1 MRDTLDSVS
10 ASDIRLSVISKYRF
24 KRRLSNLKMAN
35 VEDYIDDIP
44 EVKED
49 KTPDEDDDIEKERES
64 LAILASLGTT
74 EEYLGKAMSLGDIK
88 RLTPKQVEKYFNR
101 YKTVMGKKV
110 STGLVESAISAAS
123 VLISYVIPVDDV
135 EALNE
140 DLKNDDLVKRE
151 LSNFAGLLVLKGGRL
166 VALASGLFKVAKH
179 VKLRSNE
186 ENSKKNEEN
195 EEDS

>member
-1 MRDTLDSVS
+1 
-10 ASDIRLSVISKYRF
+10 
-24 KRRLSNLKMAN
+24 MAN
-35 VEDYIDDIP
+35 IEDYIEEIP

-49 KTPDEDDDIEKERES
+49 KTPDDDDDIEKDRES

-74 EEYLGKAMSLGDIK
+74 EEYLGKAMTLGDIK
-88 RLTPKQVEKYFNR
+88 RLSPKQVKKYFNR
-101 YKTVMGKKV
+101 YKTVMGKRV
-110 STGLVESAISAAS
+110 SVGLVESAISAAS

-135 EALNE
+135 ESLNE

-179 VKLRSNE
+179 VKLRPSE
-186 ENSKKNEEN
+186 ENSKENEEN

>member
-1 MRDTLDSVS
+1 MV
-10 ASDIRLSVISKYRF
+10 
-24 KRRLSNLKMAN
+24 N
-35 VEDYIDDIP
+35 VEDYIEDIP
-44 EVKED
+44 KVKED
-49 KTPDEDDDIEKERES
+49 KTPDDDEEDLETQRES
-64 LAILASLGTT
+64 LAILASLGST
-74 EEYLGKAMSLGDIK
+74 EEFLGKAMSLGDIK
-88 RLTPKQVEKYFNR
+88 RLSPKQVKKYFNR

-151 LSNFAGLLVLKGGRL
+151 LSNFAGMLVLKGGRL

-179 VKLRSNE
+179 VKLRPSE
-186 ENSKKNEEN
+186 ENSNKNQDN

>member
-1 MRDTLDSVS
+1 
-10 ASDIRLSVISKYRF
+10 
-24 KRRLSNLKMAN
+24 MAN
-35 VEDYIDDIP
+35 VEDYIDEIP

-49 KTPDEDDDIEKERES
+49 KTPDEEDDLEVKRES
-64 LAILASLGTT
+64 LAILASLGST
-74 EEYLGKAMSLGDIK
+74 EEFLGKAMSLGDIK
-88 RLTPKQVEKYFNR
+88 RLSPKHVEKYFNR

-110 STGLVESAISAAS
+110 TGGLVESAISAAS

-179 VKLRSNE
+179 VKLRPSE
-186 ENSKKNEEN
+186 ENSKEN
-195 EEDS
+195 DEDS

>member
-1 MRDTLDSVS
+1 
-10 ASDIRLSVISKYRF
+10 
-24 KRRLSNLKMAN
+24 MAN

-44 EVKED
+44 EDKD
-49 KTPDEDDDIEKERES
+49 KTPDDDEDLETQRES
-64 LAILASLGTT
+64 LAILASLGST
-74 EEYLGKAMSLGDIK
+74 EEFLGKAMSLGDIK
-88 RLTPKQVEKYFNR
+88 RLSPKQVKKYFNQ

-166 VALASGLFKVAKH
+166 VALAGGLFKVQFDREFEGH
-179 VKLRSNE
+179 RFVSRE
-186 ENSKKNEEN
+186 TVMCYPR
-195 EEDS
+195 

>member
-1 MRDTLDSVS
+1 
-10 ASDIRLSVISKYRF
+10 
-24 KRRLSNLKMAN
+24 MAN
-35 VEDYIDDIP
+35 IEDYIEDIP

-49 KTPDEDDDIEKERES
+49 KTHDDDDEDLDTQRES
-64 LAILASLGTT
+64 LAILASLGST
-74 EEYLGKAMSLGDIK
+74 EEFLGKAMSLGDIK
-88 RLTPKQVEKYFNR
+88 RLSPKQVKKYFNR

-123 VLISYVIPVDDV
+123 VLISYIIPVDDV

-179 VKLRSNE
+179 LKLRPS
-186 ENSKKNEEN
+186 EEN
-195 EEDS
+195 EED

>member
-1 MRDTLDSVS
+1 M
-10 ASDIRLSVISKYRF
+10 
-24 KRRLSNLKMAN
+24 MAN
-35 VEDYIDDIP
+35 VEDYIEEIP
-44 EVKED
+44 EVKEEI
-49 KTPDEDDDIEKERES
+49 KTLDEDDLENHRES
-64 LAILASLGTT
+64 LAILASLGST

-88 RLTPKQVEKYFNR
+88 KLSPKQVEKYFNR
-101 YKTVMGKKV
+101 YKTVMGKRV

-135 EALNE
+135 ESLNE

-166 VALASGLFKVAKH
+166 VALASGLFKVVKH
-179 VKLRSNE
+179 VKLRPSE
-186 ENSKKNEEN
+186 ENSKENEEN

>member
-1 MRDTLDSVS
+1 
-10 ASDIRLSVISKYRF
+10 
-24 KRRLSNLKMAN
+24 MAN
-35 VEDYIDDIP
+35 VEDYIEDIP

-49 KTPDEDDDIEKERES
+49 KTPDDDEEDLETQRES
-64 LAILASLGTT
+64 LAILASLGST
-74 EEYLGKAMSLGDIK
+74 EEFLGKAMSLGDIK
-88 RLTPKQVEKYFNR
+88 RLSPKQVKKYFNR

-179 VKLRSNE
+179 VKLRPSE
-186 ENSKKNEEN
+186 ENQEN

>member
-1 MRDTLDSVS
+1 
-10 ASDIRLSVISKYRF
+10 
-24 KRRLSNLKMAN
+24 MAN
-35 VEDYIDDIP
+35 VEDYIEEIP
-44 EVKED
+44 EETKD
-49 KTPDEDDDIEKERES
+49 KNLDDEDDLETQRES
-64 LAILASLGTT
+64 LAILASLGST
-74 EEYLGKAMSLGDIK
+74 EEFLGKAMSLGDIK
-88 RLTPKQVEKYFNR
+88 KLSPKQVEKYFNR

-179 VKLRSNE
+179 VKLRPSE
-186 ENSKKNEEN
+186 ENSNENQEVSN
-195 EEDS
+195 DY

>member
-1 MRDTLDSVS
+1 
-10 ASDIRLSVISKYRF
+10 
-24 KRRLSNLKMAN
+24 MAN
-35 VEDYIDDIP
+35 IEDYIEEIP

-49 KTPDEDDDIEKERES
+49 KTSDEDEYLDTQRES

-74 EEYLGKAMSLGDIK
+74 EEYLGKAMTLGDIK

-101 YKTVMGKKV
+101 YKTVMGKRV
-110 STGLVESAISAAS
+110 SNGLVESAISAAS

-135 EALNE
+135 ESLNE

-179 VKLRSNE
+179 VKLRPSE
-186 ENSKKNEEN
+186 ENSKED

>member
-1 MRDTLDSVS
+1 
-10 ASDIRLSVISKYRF
+10 
-24 KRRLSNLKMAN
+24 MAN
-35 VEDYIDDIP
+35 VEDYIEDIP

-49 KTPDEDDDIEKERES
+49 KTSDDDDEDLETQRES
-64 LAILASLGTT
+64 LAILASLGST
-74 EEYLGKAMSLGDIK
+74 EEFLGKAMSLGDIK
-88 RLTPKQVEKYFNR
+88 RLSPKQVKKYFNR
-101 YKTVMGKKV
+101 YKTVMGKRV
-110 STGLVESAISAAS
+110 STGLVKSAISAAS

-179 VKLRSNE
+179 VKLRPS
-186 ENSKKNEEN
+186 EEN

>member
-1 MRDTLDSVS
+1 M
-10 ASDIRLSVISKYRF
+10 
-24 KRRLSNLKMAN
+24 MAN
-35 VEDYIDDIP
+35 IEDYIEEIP
-44 EVKED
+44 EVKEEI
-49 KTPDEDDDIEKERES
+49 KVPEEDDLEVKRES
-64 LAILASLGTT
+64 LAILASLGST
-74 EEYLGKAMSLGDIK
+74 EEFLGKAMSLGDIK
-88 RLTPKQVEKYFNR
+88 RLSPKGVEKYFNR

-110 STGLVESAISAAS
+110 TGGLIESAISAAS

-179 VKLRSNE
+179 VKLRPTE
-186 ENSKKNEEN
+186 ENSKENEEN
-195 EEDS
+195 E

>member
-1 MRDTLDSVS
+1 MV
-10 ASDIRLSVISKYRF
+10 
-24 KRRLSNLKMAN
+24 N
-35 VEDYIDDIP
+35 VEDYIEDIP
-44 EVKED
+44 EVKDD
-49 KTPDEDDDIEKERES
+49 KTPDEEDDLETQRES
-64 LAILASLGTT
+64 LAILASLGST
-74 EEYLGKAMSLGDIK
+74 EEFLGKAMSLGDIK
-88 RLTPKQVEKYFNR
+88 RLSPKQVEKYFNR

-123 VLISYVIPVDDV
+123 VLISYIIPVEV

-179 VKLRSNE
+179 VKLRPSE
-186 ENSKKNEEN
+186 ENSNKNQEN

>member
-1 MRDTLDSVS
+1 MT
-10 ASDIRLSVISKYRF
+10 
-24 KRRLSNLKMAN
+24 N
-35 VEDYIDDIP
+35 VEDYIEEIP
-44 EVKED
+44 EVKDEI
-49 KTPDEDDDIEKERES
+49 KVTEDDDIETERES

-74 EEYLGKAMSLGDIK
+74 EEFLGKAMSLGDIK
-88 RLTPKQVEKYFNR
+88 KLSPKQVKKYFNL

-110 STGLVESAISAAS
+110 TGGLVESAISAAS

-179 VKLRSNE
+179 VKLRPSE
-186 ENSKKNEEN
+186 ENFNKNQEN

>member
-1 MRDTLDSVS
+1 MV
-10 ASDIRLSVISKYRF
+10 
-24 KRRLSNLKMAN
+24 N
-35 VEDYIDDIP
+35 VEDYIEDIP

-49 KTPDEDDDIEKERES
+49 KTPDEEDDLETERES

-74 EEYLGKAMSLGDIK
+74 EEFLGKAMSLGDVK
-88 RLTPKQVEKYFNR
+88 RLSPKQVKIYFNR

-110 STGLVESAISAAS
+110 TGGLVESAISAAS

-151 LSNFAGLLVLKGGRL
+151 LSNFAGMLVLKGGRL

-179 VKLRSNE
+179 VKLRPSE
-186 ENSKKNEEN
+186 ENVKENQEN

>member
-1 MRDTLDSVS
+1 M
-10 ASDIRLSVISKYRF
+10 
-24 KRRLSNLKMAN
+24 MAN
-35 VEDYIDDIP
+35 IEDYIEEIP
-44 EVKED
+44 EVKEEI
-49 KTPDEDDDIEKERES
+49 KTPDEDDDLETQRES
-64 LAILASLGTT
+64 LAILASLGST
-74 EEYLGKAMSLGDIK
+74 EEFLGKAMSLGDVK
-88 RLTPKQVEKYFNR
+88 RLSPKQVKKYFNL

-110 STGLVESAISAAS
+110 TGGLVESVISAAS

-179 VKLRSNE
+179 VKLRPTE
-186 ENSKKNEEN
+186 ENSNKNQEN
-195 EEDS
+195 FNDS

>member
-1 MRDTLDSVS
+1 
-10 ASDIRLSVISKYRF
+10 
-24 KRRLSNLKMAN
+24 MAN

-49 KTPDEDDDIEKERES
+49 NTLDEDDDIETERES

-74 EEYLGKAMSLGDIK
+74 EEFLGKAMSLGDIK
-88 RLTPKQVEKYFNR
+88 KLSPKQVKKYFNR
-101 YKTVMGKKV
+101 YKTVMGKRV
-110 STGLVESAISAAS
+110 SNGLVESAISAAS
-123 VLISYVIPVDDV
+123 VLISYVIPVDV

-179 VKLRSNE
+179 VKLRPSE
-186 ENSKKNEEN
+186 ENSKEN
-195 EEDS
+195 EEVSNDS

>member
-1 MRDTLDSVS
+1 
-10 ASDIRLSVISKYRF
+10 
-24 KRRLSNLKMAN
+24 MAN
-35 VEDYIDDIP
+35 VEDYIEEIP
-44 EVKED
+44 EEIKD
-49 KTPDEDDDIEKERES
+49 KTPDDDEDLETHRES
-64 LAILASLGTT
+64 LAILASLGST
-74 EEYLGKAMSLGDIK
+74 EEFLGKAMSLGDIK
-88 RLTPKQVEKYFNR
+88 RLSPKQVKKYFNR

-110 STGLVESAISAAS
+110 STGLVESAISAVS

-135 EALNE
+135 VALNE

-179 VKLRSNE
+179 VKLRPSE
-186 ENSKKNEEN
+186 ENSKEN

>member
-1 MRDTLDSVS
+1 M
-10 ASDIRLSVISKYRF
+10 
-24 KRRLSNLKMAN
+24 MAN
-35 VEDYIDDIP
+35 VEDYIDEVQP
-44 EVKED
+44 EEEIKE
-49 KTPDEDDDIEKERES
+49 TTEQSSDDLETQRES
-64 LAILASLGTT
+64 LAILASLGST
-74 EEYLGKAMSLGDIK
+74 EEFLGKSMSLGDIK
-88 RLTPKQVEKYFNR
+88 RLSPKQVEKYFNR

-179 VKLRSNE
+179 VKLRPS
-186 ENSKKNEEN
+186 EEN
-195 EEDS
+195 EEVLE

>member
-1 MRDTLDSVS
+1 
-10 ASDIRLSVISKYRF
+10 
-24 KRRLSNLKMAN
+24 MAN
-35 VEDYIDDIP
+35 VEDYIEEIP
-44 EVKED
+44 EVKDD
-49 KTPDEDDDIEKERES
+49 KTLDEEDDIEVKRES

-74 EEYLGKAMSLGDIK
+74 EEFLGKAMSLGDIK
-88 RLTPKQVEKYFNR
+88 KLSPKGVEKYFNR

-110 STGLVESAISAAS
+110 TGGLVESAISAAS

-179 VKLRSNE
+179 VKLRLSE
-186 ENSKKNEEN
+186 ENSNKNQEN

>member
-1 MRDTLDSVS
+1 
-10 ASDIRLSVISKYRF
+10 
-24 KRRLSNLKMAN
+24 MAN
-35 VEDYIDDIP
+35 VEDYIEEIP
-44 EVKED
+44 EIKED
-49 KTPDEDDDIEKERES
+49 KTLDEEDDIEVKRES
-64 LAILASLGTT
+64 LAILASLGST
-74 EEYLGKAMSLGDIK
+74 EEFLGKAMSLGDIK
-88 RLTPKQVEKYFNR
+88 RLSPKQVEKYFNR

-179 VKLRSNE
+179 VKLRPSE
-186 ENSKKNEEN
+186 ENSNENQEVSN
-195 EEDS
+195 DS

>member
-1 MRDTLDSVS
+1 
-10 ASDIRLSVISKYRF
+10 
-24 KRRLSNLKMAN
+24 
-35 VEDYIDDIP
+35 
-44 EVKED
+44 
-49 KTPDEDDDIEKERES
+49 
-64 LAILASLGTT
+64 
-74 EEYLGKAMSLGDIK
+74 MSLGDIK
-88 RLTPKQVEKYFNR
+88 RLSPKQVEKYFNR
-101 YKTVMGKKV
+101 YKTVMGKKL

-179 VKLRSNE
+179 VKLRPS
-186 ENSKKNEEN
+186 EEN
-195 EEDS
+195 EEVSNDS

>member
-1 MRDTLDSVS
+1 
-10 ASDIRLSVISKYRF
+10 
-24 KRRLSNLKMAN
+24 MAN
-35 VEDYIDDIP
+35 VEDYIEDIP
-44 EVKED
+44 EDKD
-49 KTPDEDDDIEKERES
+49 KTLNDDIETERES

-74 EEYLGKAMSLGDIK
+74 EEFLGKAMSLGDIK
-88 RLTPKQVEKYFNR
+88 RLSPKGVKKYFNR
-101 YKTVMGKKV
+101 YKTVMGKRV
-110 STGLVESAISAAS
+110 TGGLVESAISAAS
-123 VLISYVIPVDDV
+123 VLISYVIPVDV

-179 VKLRSNE
+179 VKLRPSE
-186 ENSKKNEEN
+186 ENSNKNQEN

>member
-1 MRDTLDSVS
+1 
-10 ASDIRLSVISKYRF
+10 
-24 KRRLSNLKMAN
+24 MAN
-35 VEDYIDDIP
+35 VEDYIEEIP
-44 EVKED
+44 DVKEEI
-49 KTPDEDDDIEKERES
+49 KTYDEDDIETHRES
-64 LAILASLGTT
+64 LAILASLGST
-74 EEYLGKAMSLGDIK
+74 EEFLGKAMSLGDIK

-179 VKLRSNE
+179 VKLRPSE
-186 ENSKKNEEN
+186 ENSNKNQEN

>member
-1 MRDTLDSVS
+1 
-10 ASDIRLSVISKYRF
+10 
-24 KRRLSNLKMAN
+24 MAN
-35 VEDYIDDIP
+35 VEDYIDEIP

-49 KTPDEDDDIEKERES
+49 KTPDEEDDLETQRES
-64 LAILASLGTT
+64 LAILASLGST
-74 EEYLGKAMSLGDIK
+74 EEFLGKAMSLGDIK
-88 RLTPKQVEKYFNR
+88 RLSPKQVKKYFNR

-123 VLISYVIPVDDV
+123 VLISYIIPVDDV

-151 LSNFAGLLVLKGGRL
+151 LSNFAGMLVLKGGRL

-179 VKLRSNE
+179 VKLRPS
-186 ENSKKNEEN
+186 EEN
-195 EEDS
+195 EEVSNDS

>member
-1 MRDTLDSVS
+1 
-10 ASDIRLSVISKYRF
+10 
-24 KRRLSNLKMAN
+24 MAN
-35 VEDYIDDIP
+35 VEDYIEEIP
-44 EVKED
+44 EEIKDTTEQ
-49 KTPDEDDDIEKERES
+49 DDLETHRES
-64 LAILASLGTT
+64 LAILASLGST
-74 EEYLGKAMSLGDIK
+74 EEFLGKAMSLGDIK
-88 RLTPKQVEKYFNR
+88 RLSPKQVEKYFNR

-110 STGLVESAISAAS
+110 TGGLVESAISAAS

-151 LSNFAGLLVLKGGRL
+151 LSNFAGMLVLKGGRL

-179 VKLRSNE
+179 VKLRSSE
-186 ENSKKNEEN
+186 ENSNKNQEN

>member
-1 MRDTLDSVS
+1 
-10 ASDIRLSVISKYRF
+10 
-24 KRRLSNLKMAN
+24 MAN
-35 VEDYIDDIP
+35 VEDYIEEIP

-49 KTPDEDDDIEKERES
+49 KTPDDDLENHRES

-101 YKTVMGKKV
+101 YKTVMGKRV

-135 EALNE
+135 ESLNE

-179 VKLRSNE
+179 VKLRPSE
-186 ENSKKNEEN
+186 ENSKEN
-195 EEDS
+195 EEVSNDS